1 MLIPVSI
8 SSISNTRV
16 IRLDVVSANPQEA
29 CDIAN
34 DMAQKALSYLPELM
48 ETSTPHI
55 AETAIVPKRPSS
67 PSMVKNV
74 VLGALVAALLAIGY
88 LTFIYISD
96 DSITSS
102 EEMEKTFGI
111 VPLTVIPEGDIK
123 SISDAR
129 EEEIRN
135 EKKKKHKHRKNR

>member
-1 MLIPVSI
+1 MDIRPIYEDVIADLDLPYTWQQLQGMVSI

-29 CDIAN
+29 ADIAN

-55 AETAIVPKRPSS
+55 AETAIIPKRPSS

-74 VLGALVAALLAIGY
+74 VLGALVAVVLALAY

-96 DSITSS
+96 DSISVIY
-102 EEMEKTFGI
+102 KIVTFGTSLNA
-111 VPLTVIPEGDIK
+111 VPLGFFGL
-123 SISDAR
+123 
-129 EEEIRN
+129 
-135 EKKKKHKHRKNR
+135 